1 MTYARRVDANHGEL
15 KGHFEKLGCSVHD
28 ASRLGEDFPD
38 LIVALHKQTV
48 LVEVKTEKGK
58 LSPGQIRFRR
68 EWKGITYEART
79 LDDVIAIVA
88 DMKKN
93 MRMFG

>member
-1 MTYARRVDANHGEL
+1 MSFARRTDANHAEL
-15 KGHFEKLGCSVHD
+15 KGYFERLGCSVHD

-48 LVEVKTEKGK
+48 LVEVKSENGK
-58 LSPGQIRFRR
+58 LTPGQIRFRR

-79 LDDVIAIVA
+79 LDDVIAIVGEL
-88 DMKKN
+88 KKN
-93 MRMFG
+93 MRFLH